1 MESSSSLLSP
11 SPSASSEKEDYWSTL
26 RNRVNILLENRQES
40 INQNLELP
48 VSSLKREEEYC
59 LLLLR
64 GFDSI
69 SSSLFQLKG
78 NLHKALE

>member
-1 MESSSSLLSP
+1 MKSSSPLLSP
-11 SPSASSEKEDYWSTL
+11 SPSASSEKEDCWSTL
-26 RNRVNILLENRQES
+26 RNRVDTLLENRQES
-40 INQNLELP
+40 NNQNLELP
-48 VSSLKREEEYC
+48 VSSSKREEEDC